1 MHTTDHATP
10 ELPTEVSTASV
21 LPEVPRYVSQLFD
34 AAPVG
39 VRAQLIE
46 TLMRPMGVLGLVAV
60 AGGAFA
66 AVRQRNGW
74 QHLRVTLDDAAR
86 ITADQIQELSTYLV
100 QAAPEVFSQIA
111 DLLDRQ
117 PLLMSS
123 LSTVLLLHAV
133 QRLGRPSWGR

>member
-1 MHTTDHATP
+1 MLPSAHPILPPDSSTP
-10 ELPTEVSTASV
+10 QTSLPQ
-21 LPEVPRYVSQLFD
+21 VPRYVSEVFE

-86 ITADQIQELSTYLV
+86 ISADQVQDLATYLV
-100 QAAPEVFSQIA
+100 QAAPEVFGQIA
-111 DLLDRQ
+111 DLLSRQ
-117 PLLMSS
+117 PMLVSS
-123 LSTVLLLHAV
+123 LSTVLLLHAL
-133 QRLGRPSWGR
+133 QRVGRVTRSP

>member
-1 MHTTDHATP
+1 M
-10 ELPTEVSTASV
+10 LPTAPDI
-21 LPEVPRYVSQLFD
+21 LPTDAILQQTSLPQVPRYVSEVFE

-86 ITADQIQELSTYLV
+86 ISTDQVQDLAAYLM
-100 QAAPEVFSQIA
+100 QAAPEVFGQIA
-111 DLLDRQ
+111 DLLAAQ
-117 PLLMSS
+117 PMLVSS
-123 LSTVLLLHAV
+123 LSTVLLLHALRRV
-133 QRLGRPSWGR
+133 GSVTRSP